1 MKTEILDRLRMA
13 GPDRAISIQEMDR
26 IMGCSIEDNDELL
39 DYITNDRRIEYS
51 PPNLRF
57 IVQMDVV
64 CDA

>member
-1 MKTEILDRLRMA
+1 MA

-26 IMGCSIEDNDELL
+26 IVGCSIEDNDKLL
-39 DYITNDRRIEYS
+39 DYISNDRRIEYS

>member
-1 MKTEILDRLRMA
+1 MA

-26 IMGCSIEDNDELL
+26 IVGWSLEDNAELL
-39 DYITNDRRIEYS
+39 DYISSDRRIEYS
-51 PPNLRF
+51 PPILRF

>member
-26 IMGCSIEDNDELL
+26 IVGCSIEDNDELL
-39 DYITNDRRIEYS
+39 DYISNDRRIEYS

-57 IVQMDVV
+57 IVQMDEF
-64 CDA
+64 CNE